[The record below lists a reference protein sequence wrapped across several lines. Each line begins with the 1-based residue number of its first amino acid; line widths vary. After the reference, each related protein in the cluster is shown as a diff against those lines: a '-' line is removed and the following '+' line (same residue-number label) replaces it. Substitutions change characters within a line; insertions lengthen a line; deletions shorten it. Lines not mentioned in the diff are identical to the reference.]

1 MKNYVLTCCS
11 TVDLP
16 ADYFKKRDVPFI
28 SYHFIL
34 DDKEY
39 IDDLG
44 KTISYEDFYQKM
56 KEGAMPRTSQINTEE
71 FINFFEPFLKEKKD
85 ILHIA
90 FSSGLS
96 GTYNSACLAR
106 DELKE
111 KYPERKIIIIDS
123 LAASL
128 GYGLLVDAALDLRDN
143 GENIE
148 KIANWFERFIALVLP
163 GTDEKTDS

>member
-28 SYHFIL
+28 GYHFIL

-128 GYGLLVDAALDLRDN
+128 GYGLLVDAALDL
-143 GENIE
+143 
-148 KIANWFERFIALVLP
+148 
-163 GTDEKTDS
+163 